1 MPTPDDM
8 PQTAEVMAGALKF
21 ARIVAMLDAPGT
33 REHAERTRFVPVM
46 EYVFLEKCRDE
57 GLSQE
62 EIDALLE
69 WVDDEVALARD
80 KIQSRN

>member
-1 MPTPDDM
+1 MLTPDDM

-33 REHAERTRFVPVM
+33 QEKAERTKFVPVM
-46 EYVFLEKCRDE
+46 EHVFLEKCHAD

-62 EIDALLE
+62 KIDSLLN